1 MSDERSQ
8 LKRMADSLKSG
19 ATMLP
24 EHCPACNSP
33 LFKIRDEVWCL
44 KCNKRVV
51 IVKEGEPE
59 PNLVGL
65 GILSNVEDIILT
77 KLRENSEQV
86 KNEKDPDKLR
96 ELASLISLW
105 L

>member
-1 MSDERSQ
+1 
-8 LKRMADSLKSG
+8 
-19 ATMLP
+19 MLP
-24 EHCPACNSP
+24 DHCPACNSP
-33 LFKIRDEVWCL
+33 LFKIRDEIWCL

-59 PNLVGL
+59 PNFVSL
-65 GILSNVEDIILT
+65 GILSNVENIILT

-96 ELASLISLW
+96 ELANLISLW
-105 L
+105 LEVLDKLKRMQKSTS